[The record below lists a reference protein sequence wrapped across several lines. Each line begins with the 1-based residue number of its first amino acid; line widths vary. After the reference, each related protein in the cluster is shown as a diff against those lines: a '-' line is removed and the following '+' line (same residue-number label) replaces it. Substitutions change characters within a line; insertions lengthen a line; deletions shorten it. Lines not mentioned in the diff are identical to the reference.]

1 MKIETLA
8 NLISTDEFESKDKK
22 KKFHHA
28 TFLVGDLT
36 IKCMFI
42 KQDDYNILCK
52 LSRLHEVNI
61 CLVPVANGT
70 DNNGNTTYGFRLE
83 KVIWNVK
90 Q

>member
-1 MKIETLA
+1 MKIETIA
-8 NLISTDEFESKDKK
+8 NLVKTDEFESKDKK

-42 KQDDYNILCK
+42 KQTDYDILIK
-52 LSRLHEVNI
+52 LGRLHEVNI
-61 CLVPVANGT
+61 ELVLIPSGT
-70 DNNGNTTYGFRLE
+70 DNNGNHTYGFKLE
-83 KVIWNVK
+83 KVIWNTK